1 MAFYDSSILSET
13 MSSEIKTYRFILT
26 PLDKIFFGGE
36 KSPFK
41 EEYFQYSRQLP
52 QQTTIL
58 GFLRYEI
65 LKRTS
70 ALNDPK
76 REKWHDLIGENSFD
90 GITLDFGSIKKI
102 SPVSVYSLQLKKD
115 LFLLRNPC
123 QLKPVSLPS
132 VKINFGENNSQYS
145 GFNYFEKID
154 NQGKVVR
161 YDQKD
166 HSHFG
171 DVYTDFANHYKLADC
186 NKVETVFE
194 NHNLDI
200 PNKDEG
206 VFYKDIRPGIT
217 KNYAGDP
224 KDESYYK
231 IHNWRMMPD
240 YAYSFMA
247 LLDEQ
252 FVFSHW
258 KEPSIVR
265 FGGDSSLFRLQV
277 IDGTWPDLESSGH
290 ILVLLSDGYVNN
302 SIYDFCDV
310 IVSET
315 IPFRN
320 LKTSI
325 SDKVFTK
332 RPVLKWHREPGGDG
346 RNTDPAKVLLKR
358 GSILVAKENKIN
370 ELEKEFKN
378 DAFKNIGYNYYKKIE
393 KIPNGL

>member
-1 MAFYDSSILSET
+1 MEFYDSSILSET

-70 ALNDPK
+70 ALNDPLK
-76 REKWHDLIGENSFD
+76 EKWSSLIGDNSFNS
-90 GITLDFGSIKKI
+90 TSQNFGSIKKI
-102 SPVSVYSLQLKKD
+102 SPVSVYSTIQKSD
-115 LFLLRNPC
+115 LFLFRNPC
-123 QLKPVSLPS
+123 QLRPVSLPS
-132 VKINFGENNSQYS
+132 VKINFGENDSQYL
-145 GFNYFEKID
+145 GFNYFEKKD
-154 NQGKVVR
+154 NQGKIIR
-161 YDQKD
+161 YDPKN

-171 DVYTDFANHYKLADC
+171 EVYTDFANYYKLADC
-186 NKVETVFE
+186 NKDETVFE
-194 NHNLDI
+194 NHGLDI
-200 PNKDEG
+200 PCKNEG

-217 KNYAGDP
+217 KNYSGDP

-231 IHNWRMMPD
+231 MHNWRMMPD
-240 YAYSFMA
+240 YAYSFIA
-247 LLDEQ
+247 QFDDQ
-252 FVFSHW
+252 FVFSQW

-277 IDGTWPDLESSGH
+277 VDGTWPDLQSEGNV
-290 ILVLLSDGYVNN
+290 LVLISDGYVNN
-302 SIYDFCDV
+302 SIYDFCNV

-358 GSILVAKENKIN
+358 GSILVAKENKIK
-370 ELEKEFKN
+370 ELEKEFEN
-378 DAFKNIGYNYYKKIE
+378 DAFKNIGYNYYKNLKE
-393 KIPNGL
+393 IPNGL